1 MKQLVNPA
9 LLSVLLTA
17 CGGAPKYD
25 LRGTQPAP
33 SSDAKLV
40 ANVDEGRNIT
50 QLDLRATNL
59 TPADRL
65 LEGGTTY
72 VVWQRR
78 DSNTPWARLGALEL
92 ADEGRTGSAILSVA
106 ETAFDLLVSVEQAPT
121 VASPSGKAVFE
132 QRVSKD

>member
-1 MKQLVNPA
+1 MKQLVNAA
-9 LLSVLLTA
+9 LLLVLLSA
-17 CGGAPKYD
+17 CGGALKYN
-25 LRGTQPAP
+25 LKGTQLSPG
-33 SSDAKLV
+33 SDAKLV
-40 ANVDEGRNIT
+40 ANVDEGRNVT

-59 TPADRL
+59 TPADRI

-92 ADEGRTGSAILSVA
+92 VDEGRAGAAILSVA

-121 VASPSGKAVFE
+121 VASPSGKIVFE
-132 QRVSKD
+132 QRIAKN

>member
-1 MKQLVNPA
+1 MKQLVNA
-9 LLSVLLTA
+9 AFLVVLLSA
-17 CGGAPKYD
+17 CAGALKYN
-25 LRGTQPAP
+25 LKGTQLSPG
-33 SSDAKLV
+33 SDARLV
-40 ANVDEGRNIT
+40 ANIDEGRNVT
-50 QLDLRATNL
+50 QLDVRATNL
-59 TPADRL
+59 TPADRI

-106 ETAFDLLVSVEQAPT
+106 ETAFDVLVSVEQAPT

-132 QRVSKD
+132 QRVAKN